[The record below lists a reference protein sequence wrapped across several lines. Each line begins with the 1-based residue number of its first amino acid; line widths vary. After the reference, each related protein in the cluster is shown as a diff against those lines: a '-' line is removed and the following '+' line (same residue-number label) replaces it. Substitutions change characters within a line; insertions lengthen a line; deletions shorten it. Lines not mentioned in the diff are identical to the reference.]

1 MIALPI
7 SLSEFEKAGAGG
19 SRPAERKSSGAS
31 GVPAACRKAVME
43 FHIRREVR
51 EEYGLEHRLFS
62 LTGNVVLIDLRK
74 VRELA
79 AKFNAKV
86 DPRHPERFIRA
97 GQLYAMGLIDEILHY
112 LVALYREQVQPDM

>member
-1 MIALPI
+1 MTALHI
-7 SLSEFEKAGAGG
+7 SLSKFEKAGAGE
-19 SRPAERKSSGAS
+19 SMPAGWNNPGVSGRG
-31 GVPAACRKAVME
+31 GVPAASRKAVME

-62 LTGNVVLIDLRK
+62 LTGNVALIDLRK

-86 DPRHPERFIRA
+86 DPRRPERFIRA

-112 LVALYREQVQPDM
+112 LVA